1 MVGTDIIE
9 VNRIE
14 RLIKEKGGKFLNRI
28 YTQNEIDYCES
39 KGPNKYQHYAGR
51 FAAKEAIYKAAN
63 DPFSYAENVIRHQEV
78 PNLHQTPEEE
88 KRGDPIEYI
97 PVGLRFKEIEIISS
111 DIHNGYPVVNIYN
124 EDYINWIKMMGAVR
138 AEKESLPSERVEKI
152 KSAYDENSV
161 EFQYEKERFL
171 IFKVSIS
178 HVKEYAIAIATVDT
192 TSFYKKEYMKRVG
205 VD

>member
-1 MVGTDIIE
+1 
-9 VNRIE
+9 
-14 RLIKEKGGKFLNRI
+14 
-28 YTQNEIDYCES
+28 
-39 KGPNKYQHYAGR
+39 
-51 FAAKEAIYKAAN
+51 
-63 DPFSYAENVIRHQEV
+63 
-78 PNLHQTPEEE
+78 
-88 KRGDPIEYI
+88 
-97 PVGLRFKEIEIISS
+97 
-111 DIHNGYPVVNIYN
+111 
-124 EDYINWIKMMGAVR
+124 MGAYR
-138 AEKESLPSERVEKI
+138 AERESLPSERVEKI